1 MIIGQK
7 IGATSRKLGK
17 KSLNLLKKAVKLTG
31 AIGLGYGMAKVHSA
45 LTDEGDAPEPG
56 RAAPGESIEEIMAAP
71 LGSGPFE
78 EYSAA
83 KPRRS
88 RRQAV
93 SNIQPLEESTAF
105 SSNPLG
111 TMDEDGF
118 PILRFRE

>member
-78 EYSAA
+78 EA
-83 KPRRS
+83 PRRS